1 MFLLVIHSIFSDP
14 PERLTIEG
22 PEELTQDKEA
32 RFTCKASA
40 SNMPSQLTFKLT
52 SHHADMLDELTKDG
66 LVEIEPLEEKWSDNG
81 NSGWKSARSVILK
94 PKLLERSSQLGDQV
108 TFECQVPDPYDERRI
123 LISAAKFVALIS
135 KYKRGHS

>member
-1 MFLLVIHSIFSDP
+1 MFLLVIYSIFSDP

-66 LVEIEPLEEKWSDNG
+66 LVEIIKDRTGINVPEKHIERMMADCDKNDDNQINYEEFVTLMT
-81 NSGWKSARSVILK
+81 KSCM
-94 PKLLERSSQLGDQV
+94 Q
-108 TFECQVPDPYDERRI
+108 
-123 LISAAKFVALIS
+123 
-135 KYKRGHS
+135 KRVY